1 MLNHVNREACLLS
14 GALVCP
20 NLSKKHLGLRP
31 YNPDLQ
37 EVRGVVVANKASLEN
52 VGTDLGDRGGGG
64 G

>member
-1 MLNHVNREACLLS
+1 MSN
-14 GALVCP
+14 
-20 NLSKKHLGLRP
+20 KHLGLRP